1 MADYRRRLRGLQ
13 AKMGERGLDLVVLGA
28 GPDFQYLTGTGVE
41 WRRGRDLVH
50 PADSVF
56 VPADGDPVILA
67 SSGSA
72 GKARGGW
79 VEDVRFVEMFKD
91 PAPYIKQVVSDL
103 AAEPVKVGV
112 GEYTWGSMML
122 TLATACRGAKFSSA
136 EGLMDELRMVKESD
150 EIDRLRKAAKITEN
164 VMGRIIDQVEA
175 GETMRGLG
183 LKIETMGRM
192 IGASDVSFPSTA
204 GFCRSGSEP
213 TDAVFNYGL
222 EEPLEPGSSVAFDVG
237 FVLDGYCSDWGRS
250 FYLGEPEE
258 HVSKAYAALQAAVV
272 ETLDAVGDL
281 VLKTNEVFPSIE
293 AVLDREGYGDYLRAR
308 LPNGMVGH
316 QIGVEVH
323 EDPWL
328 RPENRAELVDG
339 MVFCVEPKLWHRG
352 EYYLR
357 VEDMVLIKNGKA
369 ESLTTYDRERFTL

>member
-1 MADYRRRLRGLQ
+1 
-13 AKMGERGLDLVVLGA
+13 VVLGA
-28 GPDFQYLTGTGVE
+28 GPDFQYLTGTSVE
-41 WRRGRDLVH
+41 WRRGRDLTY

-56 VPADGDPVILA
+56 VPADGDPLILA
-67 SSGSA
+67 GASSVGRA
-72 GKARGGW
+72 KGGW
-79 VEDVRFVEMFKD
+79 IEGVRGLGMFED
-91 PAPYIKQVVSDL
+91 PAPVVQQVVSEL
-103 AAEPVKVGV
+103 AAEPVKVGI
-112 GEYTWGSMML
+112 GEYTWGSLIL
-122 TLATACRGAKFSSA
+122 TLASACKGAKFSSA
-136 EGLMDELRMVKESD
+136 EGFMDELRMVKEKE
-150 EIDRLRKAAKITEN
+150 EIDRLRKAAKLTEN

-192 IGASDVSFPSTA
+192 IGASDVSFLSTA
-204 GFCRSGSEP
+204 GFCRSGAEP
-213 TDAVFNYGL
+213 TDAVFNYGP

-237 FVLDGYCSDWGRS
+237 FVVNEYCSDWGRS

-258 HVSKAYAALQAAVV
+258 HVSKAYAALQTAVV
-272 ETLDAVGDL
+272 ETLDAIGDV

-293 AVLDREGYGDYLRAR
+293 GVLDREGYGDYLRAR

-328 RPENRAELVDG
+328 KPESRVELVDG
-339 MVFCVEPKLWHRG
+339 MVFCVEPKLWNRG

-369 ESLTTYDRERFTL
+369 ESLTVYDRERFTL